1 MKTNRMN
8 IGKITGKIPIRIIRT
23 WHGSM
28 PVGTALKAPGA
39 MRQVLMQAK
48 DPLGNKIAEVY
59 EEDLTLSEDELLD
72 QAAAMANEDF
82 REED

>member
-8 IGKITGKIPIRIIRT
+8 AGKITGKIPLRIIRT
-23 WHGSM
+23 WHGM

-39 MRQVLMQAK
+39 MRQVLLQAR
-48 DPLGNKIAEVY
+48 DPLGNKFAEVY
-59 EEDLTLSEDELLD
+59 EVDSTLSEDELLD